1 MQPGVAA
8 LDVGESASAKRAS
21 PWSTG
26 KSPRCNPSCCVWRPR
41 CRLRTASFINAFIP
55 RSPSERVDESRW
67 PPSVAAFYGSV
78 SARVGALQRPDGCVD
93 VTEKSV
99 LDGSV
104 RDGMLRLGARQVEQP
119 RRARSSPRRI
129 VSTDTERTDQERSIR
144 SEAQMGNAPHRTY
157 TLRQARH
164 DHALWFSANAM
175 KLHGTR
181 IHEERAVSGGDAV
194 FVVTSEKPPNHVRTW
209 SVRLFTREV
218 SGTIG
223 PSASVGW
230 GSHAQAL
237 AVATRLAAE
246 ETK

>member
-1 MQPGVAA
+1 
-8 LDVGESASAKRAS
+8 
-21 PWSTG
+21 
-26 KSPRCNPSCCVWRPR
+26 
-41 CRLRTASFINAFIP
+41 
-55 RSPSERVDESRW
+55 
-67 PPSVAAFYGSV
+67 
-78 SARVGALQRPDGCVD
+78 VD

-99 LDGSV
+99 LGGSV

-129 VSTDTERTDQERSIR
+129 VSTDTERIDQERSIR
-144 SEAQMGNAPHRTY
+144 SEAQMGTATHRTY

-209 SVRLFTREV
+209 SVQLFTREV